1 MDGIVHIILEIFLT
15 VEFTIGVLGNGFITV
30 VNCVDWVK
38 RRKISSVDQILT
50 ALALS
55 RIGQL
60 LFPLVYAL
68 IYALHPGV
76 FMSRKM
82 LKIIII
88 PGAMTNHFSIWL
100 AASLSIFYFL
110 KIANFSNSLF
120 LYLKRRVKKVVSVTL
135 LVSLNFLFLNI
146 VLMNTQVGVWIDV
159 YKGNLSFSSSLDKFA
174 QFSHTFSFINVMF
187 MVIPFT
193 LSLMTALLLIFSLW
207 RHLKRM
213 QHSAKGSRD
222 ASTVAHVK
230 ALQSVI
236 TFLLLYVIFFLS
248 LLVEVCNPM
257 FPDKY
262 IVALIIWSIAVTFPS
277 GHSFILILGNNKL
290 KRLLFR
296 CCGS

>member
-1 MDGIVHIILEIFLT
+1 MDGIVHRILEIILT
-15 VEFTIGVLGNGFITV
+15 VEFMIGVLGNGFITV

-60 LFPLVYAL
+60 LFPFIYAL
-68 IYALHPGV
+68 IYALHPDV
-76 FMSRKM
+76 FMSIKM
-82 LKIIII
+82 LKIIIVT
-88 PGAMTNHFSIWL
+88 GAMANHFSIWL
-100 AASLSIFYFL
+100 AAGLSIFYFL

-120 LYLKRRVKKVVSVTL
+120 LYLKWRVKKVVSVTL
-135 LVSLNFLFLNI
+135 LISLNFLILNI
-146 VLMNTQVGVWIDV
+146 ALMNTQLDVWIAA
-159 YKGNLSFSSSLDKFA
+159 YKGNLSFSSNLEKFA
-174 QFSHTFSFINVMF
+174 QFSYTFSFINIIF

-213 QHSAKGSRD
+213 HHSAKGSRD

-236 TFLLLYVIFFLS
+236 TFLLLYVIFFIS
-248 LLVEVCNPM
+248 LLVEICNPV
-257 FPDKY
+257 FLDKY
-262 IVALIIWSIAVTFPS
+262 ITVLIVWSIGVTFPS
-277 GHSFILILGNNKL
+277 GHSFILILGNKKL
-290 KRLLFR
+290 KRLLFW